1 MADLWLAVSLIALL
15 SALLGLG
22 LGWWFWGR
30 AIARSVRALA
40 VAEERAR
47 QADSLSGELRS
58 VQQGAAQQRIQMA
71 ALEAHASARE
81 QSLAEQLAQLAAMKV
96 SLEKEFAGLAE
107 RALTSS
113 RENFLSLANE
123 SFVRHRE
130 ASTADLTQNKS
141 ALEGLIA
148 PMRDTLLQYQQALQE
163 TEKARLSDSG
173 SLKQLL
179 STVSEQQSALKQET
193 AKLVGAL
200 KSQSKT
206 RGRWG
211 EQQLRNVLEMA
222 GLSAYSDFRME
233 VSVAGDEGM
242 LRPDVVVRL
251 PGGRQLIIDAKVNF
265 NAYMDASD
273 SDDDAVRAGLLANHA
288 KAMRKHVSDLAS
300 KSYWQQ
306 FDSAD
311 FVVMFIPGEHFL
323 WAAAEQDRDLYDY
336 AFEKRVVL
344 ATPATLVALARTVA
358 LVWRQEKMTENAKQV
373 AELGRELYKRM
384 CTMGDHF
391 KKLGTHMEQSVKSYN
406 TLVGSMEGSVLPQ
419 ARKFSELEVVASDT
433 PINLVPEIEILPRQ
447 IAQGRD
453 FDVEIEP
460 PRQLQ

>member
-1 MADLWLAVSLIALL
+1 MADMWLAVSLIALL
-15 SALLGLG
+15 TLLFGLVV
-22 LGWWFWGR
+22 GWLMWGQAASR
-30 AIARSVRALA
+30 AMRQLA

-47 QADSLSGELRS
+47 QADALAGQLQGE
-58 VQQGAAQQRIQMA
+58 QQGSAQLRVQMA
-71 ALEAHASARE
+71 ALEAHAAARE
-81 QSLAEQLAQLAAMKV
+81 QSLGEQLLQLGAMKE
-96 SLEKEFAGLAE
+96 SLEKDFAGLAE
-107 RALTSS
+107 RALSTS
-113 RENFLSLANE
+113 RENFMALANE
-123 SFVRHRE
+123 TFAKHRE
-130 ASTADLTQNKS
+130 TSNADLSQNKN
-141 ALEGLIA
+141 ALEQLIN
-148 PMRDTLLQYQQALQE
+148 PMRDTLLQYQQALSE
-163 TEKARLSDSG
+163 TEKARLTDSG

-179 STVSEQQSALKQET
+179 STVSEQQSALKAET

-233 VSVAGDEGM
+233 VSVAGDDGM

-273 SDDDAVRAGLLANHA
+273 SDDDAVRAALLANHA
-288 KAMRKHVSDLAS
+288 KAMRKHVSDLSS

-306 FDSAD
+306 FESAD

-358 LVWRQEKMTENAKQV
+358 LVWRQEKMTENARVV
-373 AELGRELYKRM
+373 ADLGRELYKRM
-384 CTMGDHF
+384 RKMGDHF
-391 KKLGTHMEQSVKSYN
+391 DKLGKHIGQSVESYN
-406 TLVGSMEGSVLPQ
+406 RLVGSVEGSVLPQ
-419 ARKFSELEVVASDT
+419 ARKFAELEVVASDNMIDT
-433 PINLVPEIEILPRQ
+433 LCQVEIVPRQ
-447 IAQGRD
+447 ISTGRD

-460 PRQLQ
+460 PQQLQ

>member
-1 MADLWLAVSLIALL
+1 MADLWLATSLIALL
-15 SALLGLG
+15 TLLAGVA
-22 LGWWFWGR
+22 LGWGMWGR
-30 AIARSVRALA
+30 AAAR
-40 VAEERAR
+40 ER
-47 QADSLSGELRS
+47 
-58 VQQGAAQQRIQMA
+58 QQGTQLRVQLA
-71 ALEAHASARE
+71 ALEAHAGARE
-81 QSLAEQLAQLAAMKV
+81 QSLAEQLAQLGAMKTT
-96 SLEKEFAGLAE
+96 LEREFAGLAE
-107 RALTSS
+107 RALTAS

-123 SFVRHRE
+123 SFSKHRE
-130 ASTADLTQNKS
+130 TATADLTQNKS
-141 ALEGLIA
+141 ALEQMIA
-148 PMRDTLLQYQQALQE
+148 PMRETLAQYQQALGE
-163 TEKARLSDSG
+163 AEKARLTDSG

-179 STVSEQQSALKQET
+179 FTVSEQQSALKSET

-233 VSVAGDEGM
+233 VSVSGDDGL

-265 NAYMDASD
+265 NAYMEASEAE
-273 SDDDAVRAGLLANHA
+273 DDGVRAGLLVSHA
-288 KAMRKHVSDLAS
+288 KAMRKHVSELSS

-323 WAAAEQDRDLYDY
+323 MAAAEQDRDLYDF
-336 AFEKRVVL
+336 AFERKVVL

-358 LVWRQEKMTENAKQV
+358 LVWRQEKMSENARIV
-373 AELGRELYKRM
+373 AELGAELYKRLRK
-384 CTMGDHF
+384 MGEHF
-391 KKLGTHMEQSVKSYN
+391 DKLSKHLGQTVESYN
-406 TLVGSMEGSVLPQ
+406 KLVGSVEGSVLPQ
-419 ARKFSELEVVASDT
+419 ARKFAELEVVAADN
-433 PINLVPEIEILPRQ
+433 PLDVLVQVDILPRQ
-447 IAQGRD
+447 ISGGRD
-453 FDVEIEP
+453 FDLEPEP